1 MKLSY
6 IKNEYFEDLLS
17 LEIDPLIK
25 NKLIS
30 DMCRINILYMICC
43 AGSGHI
49 GSSFSSI
56 DLMNWIIGELDKKY
70 ENLYFFSS
78 KGHDAPALYNSLIAH
93 GKLDFSYLK
102 RLRKIDGL
110 PGHPDINT
118 PNIFANTGSLGMGIS
133 KSKGIIKANKLKGI
147 DSKVIVLTGDGE
159 LQEGSSWE
167 NLMMAANLKLDNLAI
182 ILDSNRYQSFGRTDI
197 THPAFYPVA
206 EKLKIGRAHV

>member
-78 KGHDAPALYNSLIAH
+78 KGHDAPALYNLSLIH
-93 GKLDFSYLK
+93 
-102 RLRKIDGL
+102 I
-110 PGHPDINT
+110 
-118 PNIFANTGSLGMGIS
+118 
-133 KSKGIIKANKLKGI
+133 
-147 DSKVIVLTGDGE
+147 
-159 LQEGSSWE
+159 
-167 NLMMAANLKLDNLAI
+167 
-182 ILDSNRYQSFGRTDI
+182 
-197 THPAFYPVA
+197 
-206 EKLKIGRAHV
+206 

>member
-93 GKLDFSYLK
+93 GKLDFSYLMLISLITNPEFHHVILLCQK
-102 RLRKIDGL
+102 TLLSLEFLRVG
-110 PGHPDINT
+110 PEH
-118 PNIFANTGSLGMGIS
+118 
-133 KSKGIIKANKLKGI
+133 
-147 DSKVIVLTGDGE
+147 
-159 LQEGSSWE
+159 
-167 NLMMAANLKLDNLAI
+167 
-182 ILDSNRYQSFGRTDI
+182 
-197 THPAFYPVA
+197 
-206 EKLKIGRAHV
+206 

>member
-70 ENLYFFSS
+70 ETIVNEISTNGFF
-78 KGHDAPALYNSLIAH
+78 
-93 GKLDFSYLK
+93 K
-102 RLRKIDGL
+102 R
-110 PGHPDINT
+110 
-118 PNIFANTGSLGMGIS
+118 A
-133 KSKGIIKANKLKGI
+133 
-147 DSKVIVLTGDGE
+147 
-159 LQEGSSWE
+159 
-167 NLMMAANLKLDNLAI
+167 
-182 ILDSNRYQSFGRTDI
+182 
-197 THPAFYPVA
+197 
-206 EKLKIGRAHV
+206 

>member
-6 IKNEYFEDLLS
+6 IKKEYFEDLLS

-133 KSKGIIKANKLKGI
+133 KSKGISTKYNKL
-147 DSKVIVLTGDGE
+147 
-159 LQEGSSWE
+159 
-167 NLMMAANLKLDNLAI
+167 NDN
-182 ILDSNRYQSFGRTDI
+182 N
-197 THPAFYPVA
+197 
-206 EKLKIGRAHV
+206 

>member
-147 DSKVIVLTGDGE
+147 DSKVIVLTGDGD
-159 LQEGSSWE
+159 LQEGQIWE
-167 NLMMAANLKLDNLAI
+167 SLTRVPQE
-182 ILDSNRYQSFGRTDI
+182 ILQDC
-197 THPAFYPVA
+197 V
-206 EKLKIGRAHV
+206 